1 MGSINAA
8 AATQVASENRL
19 AQHVTP
25 ETLCCVRRRLK
36 SAQAPA
42 PRGMV
47 AVGVIGCG
55 TVGSAVAGALI
66 EHGYEVTVHDK
77 LRASAE
83 PLLGLGAGW
92 ADTPAALARRVDVLL
107 TALPAPQHVRAAME
121 EADGALEALPE
132 GSLWVD
138 HTSTDPDEPRRLAAA
153 ALARGVRYVEAP
165 ITGGVTL
172 LRAGQMTV
180 FLGGDP
186 ADIDSSLPFVRC
198 YTTTQLPMGLH
209 GSASTAKI
217 ISNMLCAVHTVV
229 TGEALMLAKKAGV
242 ELHSFFDAIRVSA
255 GNSFVWETE
264 APLVFNQTFDPD
276 FTMALHCK
284 DLGIGYDISKRVG
297 APIEVMG
304 LVEQIYNRARRRYGD
319 GAGSSHPARL
329 LQDELQESECAACL
343 LATSPFWCRCLPL
356 FCTLS
361 LPTGRSALPSLP
373 S

>member
-1 MGSINAA
+1 
-8 AATQVASENRL
+8 
-19 AQHVTP
+19 
-25 ETLCCVRRRLK
+25 
-36 SAQAPA
+36 
-42 PRGMV
+42 MV

-121 EADGALEALPE
+121 EAGALEALPE

-343 LATSPFWCRCLPL
+343 LAISPFWCRCLPL
-356 FCTLS
+356 FCALIHWSISTLLS
-361 LPTGRSALPSLP
+361 RGV
-373 S
+373 